1 VPRAREERAVAA
13 FWESGCLG
21 VSAGVEKPDA
31 ADTAWLDGTQ
41 GPPPAARRGTVALEA
56 YFSGERRRH
65 ELRRVLARSW
75 AAARLGR
82 FASASWRRAAD
93 ERWVEAWQKTLR
105 AMPIGRRI
113 LAVPE
118 GRPVPWARRRL
129 VLRIPFGQAFGTG
142 EHASTR
148 LSLVLLES
156 ALHRG
161 DRVIDLGT
169 GTGILALAAQRL
181 GAGAVLGVDHDEV
194 AVAVAR
200 RTRRLNAASAGL
212 VFRLGDAGA
221 VLGRAARAGKGYD
234 VALVNI
240 GARAIAALLPALSRA
255 VAPGGRVIL
264 AGILVADE
272 RALVR
277 AAAPL
282 GLRSLSRRRSKPWSA
297 LLLVRT
303 KRDRTKRSSPR

>member
-1 VPRAREERAVAA
+1 MHSTREEKAVAA

-31 ADTAWLDGTQ
+31 ADTAWSDGAP
-41 GPPPAARRGTVALEA
+41 GPPPAVRGGMVALEA
-56 YFSGERRRH
+56 YFPGERRLP

-82 FASASWRRAAD
+82 IASALWRRAGD
-93 ERWVEAWQKTLR
+93 GRWVEAWQKTLR
-105 AMPIGRRI
+105 PMPIGRRI

-118 GRPVPWARRRL
+118 GRPLPSVGRRL

-156 ALHRG
+156 ALRRG

-181 GAGAVLGVDHDEV
+181 GAGAVLGVDHDPV

-200 RTRRLNAASAGL
+200 RTRRLNAASARL
-212 VFRLGDAGA
+212 VFRHGEAGA
-221 VLGRAARAGKGYD
+221 VLRRAARAGRGYD

-255 VAPGGRVIL
+255 VVPGGRIIL
-264 AGILVADE
+264 AGILVEDE
-272 RALVR
+272 RTLVL

-282 GLRSLSRRRSKPWSA
+282 GLRLLSRRRSKPWSA
-297 LLLVRT
+297 LLFVG
-303 KRDRTKRSSPR
+303 KRDRTKRGSSR

>member
-1 VPRAREERAVAA
+1 MPRAREEQAVAA

-21 VSAGVEKPDA
+21 VLAGVEKPDA
-31 ADTAWLDGTQ
+31 ADTTWSDGAP
-41 GPPPAARRGTVALEA
+41 GSPPAATRGTMALEA
-56 YFSGERRRH
+56 YFPGERRRV
-65 ELRRVLARSW
+65 ELRRVLARSFS
-75 AAARLGR
+75 AARLGR
-82 FASASWRRAAD
+82 IASASWRRRAD
-93 ERWVEAWQKTLR
+93 GHWVEAWQRTLR
-105 AMPIGRRI
+105 PMPIGRRI

-118 GRPVPWARRRL
+118 GRPVPSASRRL
-129 VLRIPFGQAFGTG
+129 LLKIPFGQAFGTG

-181 GAGAVLGVDHDEV
+181 GAGMVLGVDHDPV

-200 RTRRLNAASAGL
+200 RTRRLNAPASGL
-212 VFRLGDAGA
+212 VFRQADAGA
-221 VLGRAARAGKGYD
+221 ALGRAARPGRGYD

-255 VAPGGRVIL
+255 VRPGGRVIL
-264 AGILVADE
+264 AGFLVEDE
-272 RALVR
+272 PSLVH

-282 GLRSLSRRRSKPWSA
+282 GLRLRSRRRAQPWSA
-297 LLLVRT
+297 LLLVRA
-303 KRDRTKRSSPR
+303 KRDSPR